1 MINKGLSRLGIIF
14 LYLISLMPFWFLYLV
29 SDVLFVVLYYV
40 THYRRDVVRQ
50 NLENSFPEKSVADR
64 KQIEKQFFRYLADLI
79 IETIKSITITEKQL
93 KKRVQLVNPE
103 MITNYHKQGR
113 SVIAVGGHYCNWE
126 LAGLNFCFYSDNK
139 FMIVYK
145 PLTNKIFDDFFIKIR
160 SRFGTIMVAMRQ
172 TMRKIV
178 EYKSERITLALL
190 GDQTPTREDATY
202 FTQFLNQPTAV
213 FLGVEKLARSTGD
226 PVLFYDMKRLKRGY
240 YSCTLTTLVDDPR
253 KTEPFEITNMHV
265 KHLEMSI
272 KEEPQY
278 WLWSHKR
285 WKFKPSVL

>member
-14 LYLISLMPFWFLYLV
+14 LYLISLLPFWFLYLL
-29 SDVLFVVLYYV
+29 SDVLFVVLYHI
-40 THYRRDVVRQ
+40 TNYRRAVVRT
-50 NLENSFPEKSVADR
+50 NLQNSFPEKTEAER
-64 KQIEKQFFRYLADLI
+64 NRIEKQFFRYLADLI
-79 IETIKSITITEKQL
+79 VETVKSISITEKEL

-103 MITNYHKQGR
+103 MITNYHQQGR

-139 FMIVYK
+139 FLIVYK
-145 PLTNKIFDDFFIKIR
+145 PLTNKTFDDFFISIR

-178 EYKSERITLALL
+178 EFKAERITIALL
-190 GDQTPTREDATY
+190 SDQTPTREDATY
-202 FTQFLNQPTAV
+202 FTDFLNQPTAV
-213 FLGVEKLARSTGD
+213 FLGIEKLARSTGD

-240 YSCTLTTLVDDPR
+240 YSCTLTTLVDNP
-253 KTEPFEITNMHV
+253 KETAPFQITNMHV
-265 KHLEMSI
+265 KHLEKCI
-272 KEEPQY
+272 KQEPQY

-285 WKFKPSVL
+285 WKFKPDV